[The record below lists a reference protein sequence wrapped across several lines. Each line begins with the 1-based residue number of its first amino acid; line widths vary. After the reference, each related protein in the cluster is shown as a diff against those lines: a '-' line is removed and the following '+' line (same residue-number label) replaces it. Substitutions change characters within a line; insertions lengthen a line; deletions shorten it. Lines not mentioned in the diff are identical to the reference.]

1 MTEPLYHLIRANRI
15 YFFYPAEFDDGEG
28 DWREDYE
35 FPLRGM
41 SFTRRQV
48 ETLMEKL
55 AKLSDREQD
64 NLLTVVRIFD
74 GEVLSDRE
82 AAEYSATLDGMVQ
95 VPAVDDG
102 DYDLFDR
109 PIPHESD

>member
-1 MTEPLYHLIRANRI
+1 MTEPLYHLIRVNRKEGNRI

-48 ETLMEKL
+48 ETLMGKL
-55 AKLSDREQD
+55 AKLSDRAQD
-64 NLLTVVRIFD
+64 NLLTVVRVLD
-74 GEVLSDRE
+74 GEVLSDEE
-82 AAEYSATLDGMVQ
+82 AIVYSQTQEGDVQMSIDGC
-95 VPAVDDG
+95 
-102 DYDLFDR
+102 
-109 PIPHESD
+109 